1 PFTIPKGGKGMK
13 TNISIELNDEDRNRL
28 NNICFNTSGKKL
40 ITRKEVT
47 SVVNLFI
54 QELLQGEAPREVT
67 KNIIKDG
74 CKYYFNDVEVT
85 PEEHS
90 MGIHAWINKRNQAR
104 AGV

>member
-1 PFTIPKGGKGMK
+1 MAQP
-13 TNISIELNDEDRNRL
+13 R
-28 NNICFNTSGKKL
+28 
-40 ITRKEVT
+40 
-47 SVVNLFI
+47 
-54 QELLQGEAPREVT
+54 PREVT

-90 MGIHAWINKRNQAR
+90 MGIHAWINKRTQAR

>member
-1 PFTIPKGGKGMK
+1 MK

-90 MGIHAWINKRNQAR
+90 MGIHAWINKRTQAR

>member
-1 PFTIPKGGKGMK
+1 MK

-47 SVVNLFI
+47 SVVHLFI
-54 QELLQGEAPREVT
+54 EELLRGETPREVT
-67 KNIIKDG
+67 KNIVDNG
-74 CKYYFNDVEVT
+74 CKHYFNDVEVT
-85 PEEHS
+85 PEEYG
-90 MGIHAWINKRNQAR
+90 MGIHAWINKRKQAR